1 MALSGPPFGDQR
13 LGDLGLALQPG
24 QPRLLVHASHLLP
37 GGQSRAHDRDDVA
50 VGGWLHSAPAPRWG
64 SRSRPA
70 RISERVMTGQGPLA
84 WPRVAWQSA
93 HISTVNRPST
103 LLNGP
108 ELGPRKEQRSA
119 IVSRIELTFEE
130 RYGVRCDLSG
140 GRAAVRALPHGAP
153 RRHSACPPAP
163 RHGQWLPSKA
173 AEVA

>member
-1 MALSGPPFGDQR
+1 
-13 LGDLGLALQPG
+13 
-24 QPRLLVHASHLLP
+24 
-37 GGQSRAHDRDDVA
+37 VA
-50 VGGWLHSAPAPRWG
+50 A
-64 SRSRPA
+64 
-70 RISERVMTGQGPLA
+70 
-84 WPRVAWQSA
+84 VAWQSA

-163 RHGQWLPSKA
+163 
-173 AEVA
+173 